1 MSEQHFCTST
11 DTGFTLA
18 AVHVTSPVSIL
29 SSAAKHKI
37 HNLAHH
43 HIMIHFWLSKHAH
56 VHIVGWP
63 SSNVLG
69 WALSSSRSSKRRVPC
84 SQMVTK
90 WTANVIKLKKP
101 VYSGAKTANLLVI
114 KSLNLCKAR
123 SINDQNKPFCI
134 EIWLLT
140 PICTDVNQTIDD
152 VRRNW
157 KADRCWPFTLAA
169 EPCYCT
175 TVAKWQCCKN
185 LL

>member
-11 DTGFTLA
+11 DTCFTLD

-90 WTANVIKLKKP
+90 WTANVIKLKTP
-101 VYSGAKTANLLVI
+101 GYSGTKTANLLVI
-114 KSLNLCKAR
+114 KSLNLYNAQKYKR
-123 SINDQNKPFCI
+123 PK
-134 EIWLLT
+134 
-140 PICTDVNQTIDD
+140 QTFWH
-152 VRRNW
+152 RN
-157 KADRCWPFTLAA
+157 LAA
-169 EPCYCT
+169 STNMYWCQPDDRWRQ
-175 TVAKWQCCKN
+175 A
-185 LL
+185 